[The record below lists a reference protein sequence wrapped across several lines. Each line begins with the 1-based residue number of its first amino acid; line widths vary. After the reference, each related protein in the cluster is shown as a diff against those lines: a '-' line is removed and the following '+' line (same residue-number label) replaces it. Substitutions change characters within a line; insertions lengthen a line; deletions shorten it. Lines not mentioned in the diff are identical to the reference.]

1 MQGTGPG
8 PRCQFP
14 PRTVPISNHVQGAGG
29 VQLTMHHNISENSSA
44 SDAPEPMQ
52 ELVVASAFGT
62 ILSFMYVAGVT
73 GNVYTLVVM
82 CQSMRSAASMYISI
96 VNLALAD
103 LLYLST
109 IPFIVCTYFAKNWYF
124 GDMGCRILLSL
135 DFLTMHASIFTLTV
149 MCTERYLAVVKPLDT
164 MRRSK
169 GYRKATAGAVWLV
182 SLLLALPV
190 MSMFQLDETRSENG
204 VIKRTCITT
213 WSPESYTTYLT
224 VLFSTSIVAPG
235 IIIGYLYTQLA
246 RTYMESQKNALAKS
260 ENKRTSKERVVLMI
274 FTIVLVFWACFLPF
288 WVWQLIRLYSDSLN
302 ITRQTLT
309 CINYFMTCLT
319 YSNSC
324 INPFLYTLLTKNY
337 KEYLKNRHRH
347 FQRSGS
353 TSFGRNTSLRR
364 SIKSI
369 SSCRQNS
376 NSSETVGMTHL
387 KGSK

>member
-1 MQGTGPG
+1 
-8 PRCQFP
+8 
-14 PRTVPISNHVQGAGG
+14 
-29 VQLTMHHNISENSSA
+29 MHHNTSENNTA
-44 SDAPEPMQ
+44 PEVPEPME
-52 ELVVASAFGT
+52 ELLIVSAFGT
-62 ILSFMYVAGVT
+62 ILSFMCVAGVT

-82 CQSMRSAASMYISI
+82 CQSMRSAASMYVSI

-149 MCTERYLAVVKPLDT
+149 MCTERYLAVAKPLDT
-164 MRRSK
+164 VRRSK
-169 GYRKATAGAVWLV
+169 GYRKAIAGVVWLV
-182 SLLLALPV
+182 SVLLAVPV
-190 MSMFQLDETRSENG
+190 MSMFKLHESRRENG
-204 VIKRTCITT
+204 TIKRTCITT
-213 WSPESYTTYLT
+213 WSPESYSTYLT
-224 VLFSTSIVAPG
+224 VLFITSIVAPG
-235 IIIGYLYTQLA
+235 MIIGYLYTQLA
-246 RTYMESQKNALAKS
+246 RIYMESQKNTLAKS
-260 ENKRTSKERVVLMI
+260 ENKQTSTQRVVFMI

-288 WVWQLIRLYSDSLN
+288 WVWQLIRLYSGSLN
-302 ITRQTLT
+302 MSRQTLT
-309 CINYFMTCLT
+309 CVNYFMTCLT

-337 KEYLKNRHRH
+337 KDYLKNRHRH

-353 TSFGRNTSLRR
+353 TSFRRNASLRR

-369 SSCRQNS
+369 SSCNHNS
-376 NSSETVGMTHL
+376 NSSEAMGMSQL

>member
-1 MQGTGPG
+1 
-8 PRCQFP
+8 
-14 PRTVPISNHVQGAGG
+14 
-29 VQLTMHHNISENSSA
+29 MHHNSSGNLTASE
-44 SDAPEPMQ
+44 APSTPKAMD
-52 ELVVASAFGT
+52 ELIVTSAFGT
-62 ILSFMYVAGVT
+62 VLSFMYVTGVA

-82 CQSMRSAASMYISI
+82 CHSMRSAASMYVSI

-109 IPFIVCTYFAKNWYF
+109 IPFIVCTYFVKNWYF

-135 DFLTMHASIFTLTV
+135 DLLTMHASIFTLTI
-149 MCTERYLAVVKPLDT
+149 MCTERYMAVVKPLDT
-164 MRRSK
+164 VKRSK

-182 SLLLALPV
+182 SLLLTLPV
-190 MSMFQLDETRSENG
+190 MSMVKLQETMRENG
-204 VIKRTCITT
+204 SIKRMCAPT
-213 WSPESYTTYLT
+213 WSRESYTIYLT

-235 IIIGYLYTQLA
+235 VIIGYLYTQLA
-246 RTYMESQKNALAKS
+246 RTYLESQRNTLAKR
-260 ENKRTSKERVVLMI
+260 ENKKSSKQRVVFMI
-274 FTIVLVFWACFLPF
+274 FSIVVVFWACFLPF
-288 WVWQLIRLYSDSLN
+288 WLWQLIRLYCKSLN
-302 ITRQTLT
+302 LTLRTIT

-353 TSFGRNTSLRR
+353 TSFKKNANLRP

-369 SSCRQNS
+369 SSCNQDS
-376 NSSETVGMTHL
+376 NSSESVAMTHL